1 MKKKTI
7 VIICAI
13 ILFIGGVVAILL
25 FNQKPKVGQ
34 FNFVEYSNY
43 IIDFPSNI
51 VLGPVNNA
59 ESAKDK
65 AQSVWLQLYGESI
78 KDEKPYQVFFDE
90 SNEMWLVTGS
100 MPKCLFDTTKGGVA
114 NIIIRKSEDTPD
126 NCRGIRAAILA
137 GRQHLVFL

>member
-114 NIIIRKSEDTPD
+114 NITIRKSD
-126 NCRGIRAAILA
+126 GKVLA
-137 GRQHLVFL
+137 VWHDK

>member
-1 MKKKTI
+1 MKKKTS

-114 NIIIRKSEDTPD
+114 NIIIRKSD
-126 NCRGIRAAILA
+126 GKVLA
-137 GRQHLVFL
+137 VWHDK

>member
-34 FNFVEYSNY
+34 FNFDEYSNY

-114 NIIIRKSEDTPD
+114 NIIIRKSD
-126 NCRGIRAAILA
+126 GKVLA
-137 GRQHLVFL
+137 VWHDK

>member
-114 NIIIRKSEDTPD
+114 NIIIRKSD
-126 NCRGIRAAILA
+126 GKVLA
-137 GRQHLVFL
+137 VWHDK

>member
-78 KDEKPYQVFFDE
+78 KDEKPYQVFF
-90 SNEMWLVTGS
+90 
-100 MPKCLFDTTKGGVA
+100 
-114 NIIIRKSEDTPD
+114 
-126 NCRGIRAAILA
+126 
-137 GRQHLVFL
+137 